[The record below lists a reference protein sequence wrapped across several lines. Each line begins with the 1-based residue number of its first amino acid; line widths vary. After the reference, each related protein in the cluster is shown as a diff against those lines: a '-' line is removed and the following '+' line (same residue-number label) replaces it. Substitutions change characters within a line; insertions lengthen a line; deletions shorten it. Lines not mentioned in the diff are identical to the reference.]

1 MARNEDRIQKL
12 TNDSIILDVDTCI
25 DKMLKLENLHNKFVD
40 DALAIERKMTDVKLE
55 ILGLKRILEE
65 NGVNVEAKIKERKKL
80 V

>member
-25 DKMLKLENLHNKFVD
+25 DKMLKLEDLHNKFVD
-40 DALAIERKMTDVKLE
+40 DALEIEHKMTDIKLE
-55 ILGLKRILEE
+55 ILGLKRILED